1 MAEPAAQTQ
10 WQADLLKKLNEL
22 HEEAFEKHTVL
33 TRVIQELPQPKG
45 AEAVSLLA
53 RGMQIGSGLSEEEAK
68 MKAREVLQPSG
79 PNFQGSMET
88 CPVMWRYD
96 NESLWRGLT
105 DNKKLIRLMRSMVL
119 TGFQEDEPLRSRTF
133 DLCADDGIFAAK
145 LLFGD
150 QKIM

>member
-133 DLCADDGIFAAK
+133 DLCADDGIVAAK

-150 QKIM
+150 QKII

>member
-1 MAEPAAQTQ
+1 MAEPAVQTQ

-68 MKAREVLQPSG
+68 MRAREVLQPSG

-133 DLCADDGIFAAK
+133 DLCTDDGIFAAK
-145 LLFGD
+145 SLFGD
-150 QKIM
+150 PKIQ